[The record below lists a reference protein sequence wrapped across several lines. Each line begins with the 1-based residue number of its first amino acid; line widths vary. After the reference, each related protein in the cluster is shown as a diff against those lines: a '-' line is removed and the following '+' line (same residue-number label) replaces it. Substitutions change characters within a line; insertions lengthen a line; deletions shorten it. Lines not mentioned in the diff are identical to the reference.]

1 MAELQKIAVVGCG
14 PGSPEYISGAAV
26 SAVKEASIIVGTE
39 RLLELFPDSGAS
51 KVVMGSD
58 MKATLDIIEK
68 AKTMGAV
75 AVLVSGDPGLFS
87 FARMIV
93 RRFGRDEVRFVPG
106 ISSVHVAFARLALD
120 WADARIISAHVAD
133 PGDELS
139 GSLAQE
145 HKIAV
150 LLGRSGS
157 MQWLRRFLHMY
168 PAPRRIFLFENLTLA
183 NETMREVTVDGLE
196 GLHVSSRSVV
206 VMVHPDQLE

>member
-1 MAELQKIAVVGCG
+1 MAEPHKITVIGCG

-26 SAVKEASIIVGTE
+26 SAVKEAAIIVGTE

-58 MKATLDIIEK
+58 MKAALDIIEK

-87 FARMIV
+87 FAKMIV
-93 RRFGRDEVRFVPG
+93 RRIGRDEVRFVPG
-106 ISSVHVAFARLALD
+106 ISSAHVAFARLALD

-139 GSLAQE
+139 RSLAQE

-157 MQWLRRFLHMY
+157 MQWLLRFLQMY
-168 PAPRRIFLFENLTLA
+168 PAPRRIFLFENLTLED
-183 NETMREVTVDGLE
+183 ETMREVTVDGLE
-196 GLHVSSRSVV
+196 GLQVSSRSVV
-206 VMVHPDQLE
+206 VMVHPDLLE